1 MFENSDPSNASG
13 PSGMSSGM
21 TMTVPSVV
29 PLELLQKAATA
40 DQLKLVLDVLAT
52 ALSQDRFMAAA
63 TAFVTELATRLGCDR
78 VSLGVMIRG
87 SITVRALSH
96 SAHFSTKTNLLSA
109 IAAAMEEAA
118 DQRHTIVVP
127 PLPAS
132 PTLVTRAHGHMTR
145 QFGSGSLCSVPLLHH
160 GRVVGILTLER
171 DADHPFDRA
180 LLELC
185 EALAAVVGPVLDVK
199 RRDDRWLPQKV
210 WDSFGEQVGHLI
222 GPRHIGLKLAAL
234 GLAGLAAF
242 LWLATGD
249 YRVSAKTV
257 LEGAVQRTVVA
268 PFQAYIE
275 QAPVRAG
282 DLVQAGQVLATLQD
296 HDLKLDRLKWL
307 AQKEQLTKEY
317 RQAMAERDAAKVE
330 IKAAETA
337 QAEAQLALATDKLA
351 RTQITAPFAGVVV
364 TGDWTQQL
372 GAPVEEGQVLFEVA
386 PLDDYRVVLQVDER
400 EIAAIKAQQAG
411 ALLLTSIPN
420 ETFPFTVTK
429 ITPVSTAKEGRNFF
443 RVEGRLTEAVPDRL
457 RPAMEGVGKIEIDQ
471 RQLAWIWTHD
481 VVDWVK
487 LKLWAWLP

>member
-1 MFENSDPSNASG
+1 M
-13 PSGMSSGM
+13 
-21 TMTVPSVV
+21 
-29 PLELLQKAATA
+29 
-40 DQLKLVLDVLAT
+40 
-52 ALSQDRFMAAA
+52 
-63 TAFVTELATRLGCDR
+63 
-78 VSLGVMIRG
+78 
-87 SITVRALSH
+87 
-96 SAHFSTKTNLLSA
+96 
-109 IAAAMEEAA
+109 
-118 DQRHTIVVP
+118 
-127 PLPAS
+127 
-132 PTLVTRAHGHMTR
+132 
-145 QFGSGSLCSVPLLHH
+145 
-160 GRVVGILTLER
+160 
-171 DADHPFDRA
+171 
-180 LLELC
+180 
-185 EALAAVVGPVLDVK
+185 
-199 RRDDRWLPQKV
+199 
-210 WDSFGEQVGHLI
+210 
-222 GPRHIGLKLAAL
+222 
-234 GLAGLAAF
+234 AAF